1 MKMYGIK
8 NCSTV
13 KKARAFLEKHHI
25 DYEFHDFKTD
35 GVTKT
40 LLNAWLKHV
49 DWQILLNRQGLTW
62 KRLPASTRENI
73 NKTNALAIML
83 EQPSI
88 IKRPVLN
95 IGSKVLVGFNEDEYR
110 KI

>member
-13 KKARAFLEKHHI
+13 KKARAFLEKQQVA
-25 DYEFHDFKTD
+25 YEFHDFKTE

-49 DWQILLNRQGLTW
+49 DWQTLLNRQGLTW
-62 KRLPASTRENI
+62 KRLSASTRENI

-88 IKRPVLN
+88 IKRPVLD
-95 IGSKVLVGFNEDEYR
+95 IGSKILVGFSEDEYR